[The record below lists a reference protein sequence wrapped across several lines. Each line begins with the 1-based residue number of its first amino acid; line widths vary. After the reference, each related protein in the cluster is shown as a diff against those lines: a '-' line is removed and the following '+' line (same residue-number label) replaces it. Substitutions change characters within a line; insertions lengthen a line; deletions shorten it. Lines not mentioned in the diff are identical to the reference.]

1 MKNNGLSWKI
11 GGEAGYGIMTT
22 GLIFA
27 KICSRAGLHV
37 FDHTEYPSL
46 VRGGH
51 NTYQVR
57 ADADEVFSIFR
68 SVDLLIALN
77 KETIDKHVE
86 ELTSGGGIIYDEEKI
101 PLSKDDVGRKD
112 VTLYPVPLNKLA
124 EESGGRKIMI
134 NSVALGSSVA
144 LTNFNFEMLSDVI
157 QDVFKRKTKETIQ
170 YNIRAARLGYDY
182 IKRTRK
188 DRENMIVLKLP
199 KIDRKRMLLTG
210 NEAVSL
216 GAIKAGCKFFA
227 AYPMTPASSILHF
240 MAAQERKFD
249 IVVKHTEDEIAAI
262 TMVIGA
268 SFAGARA
275 MTATSGG
282 GFSLMCEALGLA
294 AMTETPFVVVLCQRP
309 GPSTGLPTRTE
320 QGDLK
325 FVLNASQGDFPR
337 FVIAPGDVEECFYKT
352 IEAFNLAEKYQCPVI
367 TILDKYLSRS
377 HKTTEKFMNR
387 VEIDR
392 GLLLSDEALAKIQ
405 KFQRYEFTETGI
417 SPRTIPSQK
426 GGIFT
431 ATGNEHDETG
441 YISEDKTVRI
451 KMMDKR
457 FKKFELAEKEILEP
471 KLFGSKDAEV
481 TIISWGST
489 KGPIKEG
496 IKLLDRDGIKANF
509 LQIIYVSPFPT
520 NKVSKIIES
529 SKKTVIVENNKTAQ
543 MAGLIREKTGEEIE
557 HKILKYDGRQFYPT
571 EIYQLVKEVL

>member
-112 VTLYPVPLNKLA
+112 ITLYPVPLNKLA

-182 IKRTRK
+182 IKRARK

-199 KIDRKRMLLTG
+199 KIGIKRMLLTG
-210 NEAVSL
+210 NEAASC
-216 GAIKAGCKFFA
+216 KAYRRRDRC
-227 AYPMTPASSILHF
+227 YNH
-240 MAAQERKFD
+240 
-249 IVVKHTEDEIAAI
+249 
-262 TMVIGA
+262 
-268 SFAGARA
+268 
-275 MTATSGG
+275 
-282 GFSLMCEALGLA
+282 
-294 AMTETPFVVVLCQRP
+294 
-309 GPSTGLPTRTE
+309 
-320 QGDLK
+320 GDW
-325 FVLNASQGDFPR
+325 S
-337 FVIAPGDVEECFYKT
+337 
-352 IEAFNLAEKYQCPVI
+352 
-367 TILDKYLSRS
+367 
-377 HKTTEKFMNR
+377 
-387 VEIDR
+387 
-392 GLLLSDEALAKIQ
+392 
-405 KFQRYEFTETGI
+405 
-417 SPRTIPSQK
+417 
-426 GGIFT
+426 
-431 ATGNEHDETG
+431 
-441 YISEDKTVRI
+441 
-451 KMMDKR
+451 
-457 FKKFELAEKEILEP
+457 
-471 KLFGSKDAEV
+471 
-481 TIISWGST
+481 
-489 KGPIKEG
+489 
-496 IKLLDRDGIKANF
+496 
-509 LQIIYVSPFPT
+509 
-520 NKVSKIIES
+520 
-529 SKKTVIVENNKTAQ
+529 
-543 MAGLIREKTGEEIE
+543 
-557 HKILKYDGRQFYPT
+557 
-571 EIYQLVKEVL
+571 